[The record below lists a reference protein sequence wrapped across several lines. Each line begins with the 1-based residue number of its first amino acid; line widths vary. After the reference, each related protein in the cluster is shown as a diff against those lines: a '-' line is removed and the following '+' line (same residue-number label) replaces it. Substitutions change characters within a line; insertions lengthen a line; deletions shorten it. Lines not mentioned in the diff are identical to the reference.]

1 MSPPKEAWPGTTA
14 PQGRRAIKQQRSD
27 ERASCLAALAAIT
40 CGFTLCCRPAF
51 CSFLQLFAAFCS
63 YFLVAYLCDVDLRR
77 KDDFGAHYTNQPA
90 SHCRRYVAG
99 CEAFAMS

>member
-1 MSPPKEAWPGTTA
+1 MREPAVWLHWL
-14 PQGRRAIKQQRSD
+14 RS
-27 ERASCLAALAAIT
+27 RVALRSAVDLLFA
-40 CGFTLCCRPAF
+40 AF